1 MQLSASRF
9 AQFFIQDEYQ
19 QVEVKDQCIT
29 LSSPTDE
36 LQIPFAAW
44 NGEVTV
50 ERGLIWG
57 NLYFHAHE
65 EEEDEQIQWLAQGLP
80 WLDCQ
85 HFAQLVV
92 AEYRRWQ
99 LNQSE
104 SLAELLPSW
113 LEQLKELVNQPG
125 YLTHSSLE
133 FWMKGISDDLA
144 KKELSLPEVI
154 HIFPSHNEWEGD
166 DQFQHHTPSLMSGLK
181 RWLTHPKASL
191 EQRNQTWLA
200 NQEIE
205 WKPYFQE
212 CERSPLNASQQRAVL
227 LNDDH
232 TLILAGA
239 GSGKTSVLMAKVGYL
254 LQSGQAKPEEMLL
267 VAFGR
272 DAAKEMQQRI
282 KEKFAEQGA
291 QIKVQTFHQLG
302 LDIIKSVEGS
312 QVEISPLATTPA
324 QKTAWFSQWLKTHW
338 MTETNFRRWQKHL
351 AEWPIAFLK
360 GDVEL
365 GSHVENPKLLAWLE
379 QQVDQLSVLQLPKKQ
394 LQERLIELENYPQ
407 LNSELMLAW
416 PCYQAWQKMLKEEN
430 QIDFNSMISKAT
442 QYARNGKFKS
452 QWRFMMVDEY
462 QDISPNRLD
471 LLTSICHG
479 NVHKTQ
485 LGETTT
491 QQPCSLFAVGDDW
504 QAIYRFAGADV
515 NLTTGFKKRFPNAQ
529 IHYLDTTYRFNN
541 QIGEVANRFIQANPY
556 QLEKTLN
563 SHKQQKQKA
572 VTIAPMHTLETVL
585 SDLNN
590 QVKSRKKVL
599 VLGRNHYHEPSD
611 LKTLQKRNLHLDIE
625 FKTCHASKGQ
635 EADYVVIVSVDEGQ
649 FPAVERQQHLHDAL
663 LSSDDVFP
671 NAEERR
677 LFYVAMT
684 RAKEKVWILH
694 NANPSTFIKELRVN
708 RYPVVVKKR

>member
-1 MQLSASRF
+1 MQLSASRL

-19 QVEVKDQCIT
+19 QVEVKDQCII
-29 LSSPTDE
+29 LSSPNDE

-44 NGEVTV
+44 NGDVTV

-65 EEEDEQIQWLAQGLP
+65 EDDEDALQWLAQGFL
-80 WLDCQ
+80 WRDCQ
-85 HFAQLVV
+85 DFAHSMV

-104 SLAELLPSW
+104 SLAALLPNW

-125 YLTHSSLE
+125 YLTHSSIE
-133 FWMKGISDDLA
+133 FWMKGISDDLV

-154 HIFPSHNEWEGD
+154 HIFPSHNEWEKE
-166 DQFQHHTPSLMSGLK
+166 DQFQHEAPSLMSDLK
-181 RWLTHPKASL
+181 RWLTHTKASL
-191 EQRNQTWLA
+191 EQRNQTWLT
-200 NQEIE
+200 NQKIE
-205 WKPYFQE
+205 WKSFFQE
-212 CERSPLNASQQRAVL
+212 CESSPLNASQQRAVL

-232 TLILAGA
+232 TLVLAGA
-239 GSGKTSVLMAKVGYL
+239 GSGKTSVLMAKVMYL
-254 LQSGQAKPEEMLL
+254 LKSGQAKPEDILL

-282 KEKFAEQGA
+282 QHKLGEQGA
-291 QIKVQTFHQLG
+291 LIKVQTFHQLG
-302 LDIIKSVEGS
+302 LNMIKAVDGE
-312 QVEISPLATTPA
+312 QVQLSPLVTTPA

-338 MTETNFRRWQKHL
+338 MTETNFKRWQKHL

-365 GSHVENPKLLAWLE
+365 GSHAENPKLLAWLE
-379 QQVDQLSVLQLPKKQ
+379 QQVDQLSVLLLPKKQ
-394 LQERLIELENYPQ
+394 LQERLIEHENYSQ

-430 QIDFNSMISKAT
+430 QIDFNSMITKAT
-442 QYARNGKFKS
+442 QYASNGKFKS
-452 QWRFMMVDEY
+452 PWRFIMVDEY
-462 QDISPNRLD
+462 QDISPNRLA
-471 LLTSICHG
+471 LLDSLCQQTTNIS
-479 NVHKTQ
+479 
-485 LGETTT
+485 LGKTTT
-491 QQPCSLFAVGDDW
+491 KQPCSLFAVGDDW

-515 NLTTGFKKRFPNAQ
+515 NLTTGFEKRFPNAQ
-529 IHYLDTTYRFNN
+529 IHYLDTTYRFNS
-541 QIGEVANRFIQANPY
+541 QIGEVANRFVQANPQ

-563 SHKQQKQKA
+563 SYKQQKQKA
-572 VTIAPMHTLETVL
+572 ITIAPMSTFESIV

-599 VLGRNHYHEPSD
+599 VLGRNHYHEPTD
-611 LKTLQKRNLHLDIE
+611 LKTLQKQNLHLDIE
-625 FKTCHASKGQ
+625 FKTYHASKGK
-635 EADYVVIVSVDEGQ
+635 EADFVIMTSVDEGQ
-649 FPAVERQQHLHDAL
+649 FPAVIRQQHLHDAL
-663 LSSDDVFP
+663 LSTEDSFP

-684 RAKEKVWILH
+684 RAKDKVWILH
-694 NANPSTFIKELRVN
+694 NGKPSSFIKELRGN
-708 RYPVVVKKR
+708 RYPVIVKKR